1 MTNLIKELEYN
12 DDLKG
17 FEVTLNDDRTVYVQ
31 FDKETNRL
39 SADYNCW
46 FPEIYEEYSA
56 EITEEEEKEI
66 LKHPEIIAFSNEL
79 DEKGGFE
86 NLEK

>member
-1 MTNLIKELEYN
+1 MTNLIKDVEYN

-17 FEVTLNDDRTVYVQ
+17 FVITLNDDRIVQVQ

-39 SADYNCW
+39 SADYNRW

-66 LKHPEIIAFSNEL
+66 LKHKDIIAHAYEL
-79 DEKGGFE
+79 DDKEDK
-86 NLEK
+86 L

>member
-12 DDLKG
+12 EDLKG

-46 FPEIYEEYSA
+46 FPEIYKEYSA
-56 EITEEEEKEI
+56 EITQEEKKEI
-66 LKHPEIIAFSNEL
+66 LKHKEIIAHAYKL
-79 DEKGGFE
+79 DEEEDK
-86 NLEK
+86 